1 MTTFWKQIKDL
12 KIGQI
17 IKVPTRSS
25 NNLDRWE
32 QVEKEGTGPCIK
44 YVQNL
49 NDECMNCSLASAFHY
64 MKYEGL
70 AKLVISEYMMKISS
84 NGEANI
90 GKLVSL
96 LHNKKPKGS
105 V

>member
-1 MTTFWKQIKDL
+1 
-12 KIGQI
+12 
-17 IKVPTRSS
+17 
-25 NNLDRWE
+25 
-32 QVEKEGTGPCIK
+32 
-44 YVQNL
+44 
-49 NDECMNCSLASAFHY
+49 

-96 LHNKKPKGS
+96 LHNKKIKGS